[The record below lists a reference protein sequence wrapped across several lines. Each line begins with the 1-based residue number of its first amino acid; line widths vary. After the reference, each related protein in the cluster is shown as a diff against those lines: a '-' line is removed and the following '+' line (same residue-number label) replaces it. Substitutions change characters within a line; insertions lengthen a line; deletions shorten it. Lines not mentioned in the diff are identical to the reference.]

1 MAPLR
6 VRLGQAV
13 RELRDAAGFSQE
25 AFAAHVHVHRTSMS
39 SIELGKLNV
48 GLNTL
53 EQLAQGLEMPVWEL
67 LRIAEV
73 GAGSAESPRA
83 GRGRRREP
91 PYSGQTVKAR
101 NDAAG
106 RRKVAE
112 DRDR

>member
-1 MAPLR
+1 MAPLLR

-25 AFAAHVHVHRTSMS
+25 AFADHIRVHRTSMS

-48 GLNTL
+48 RLDTL
-53 EQLAQGLEMPVWEL
+53 EQLAGGLDMTVWEL

-73 GAGSAESPRA
+73 GAKSAETHRG
-83 GRGRRREP
+83 GRQRTP
-91 PYSGQTVKAR
+91 PYKGGHAKPPSESST
-101 NDAAG
+101 

-112 DRDR
+112 DRER